1 MAIRSKNSAG
11 FSLIEL
17 LVGIAIIGI
26 LSAIAIPAYMAYRE
40 KAKIAQAY
48 AELKDIQLAIGVLAI
63 DTNRWPGPN
72 PADVTANQEV
82 WDLNAA
88 NAGLFVANPADF
100 PNWDGPYIESGV
112 PLDPWGNNYFFDPDY
127 NIKGTNSAVVGSFG
141 PNRVGPNLY
150 DSDDVVLVLPTG

>member
-48 AELKDIQLAIGVLAI
+48 AELKDIQLAIGLLAI

-72 PADVTANQEV
+72 PVGVTANLEA
-82 WDLNAA
+82 WDLNAL
-88 NAGLFVANPADF
+88 NAGLFVANPVDF
-100 PNWDGPYIESGV
+100 PNWRGPYIKSGV
-112 PLDPWGNNYFFDPDY
+112 PQDPWGSDYFFDPDY
-127 NIKGTNSAVVGSFG
+127 NINGTNFVVVGSFG
-141 PNRVGPNLY
+141 PNRVGRNVY
-150 DSDDVVLVLPTG
+150 DSDDVVLVLPAG